1 MSELS
6 KQNIFLVGPMGS
18 GKSSVGRQLA
28 RKKKLRFID
37 CDQVIIDRTG
47 VEISLIFEIEGE
59 NGFRKRE
66 KNIIDELTAE
76 DGIVLATG
84 GGAVLD
90 PDNRNHL
97 TGRGTVIYLRAS
109 IDQILKR
116 TRKDTKR
123 PLLNTDN
130 PAEKLRQIL
139 AEREAY
145 YEEVADMIIDTDNRT
160 VKNVVEE
167 ICNREIKK

>member
-1 MSELS
+1 
-6 KQNIFLVGPMGS
+6 MGS

-66 KNIIDELTAE
+66 KDIIDKLTAE

>member
-1 MSELS
+1 MS

-66 KNIIDELTAE
+66 KDIIDKLTAE